1 MSKPAKNPCPF
12 LGASGRIRESP
23 GMIDSQSGAV
33 LRPVATSLGTFGINL
48 SMTTVCAWNMRIAIQ
63 TTSSCIMGV
72 CSVKKTMLFAFILTI
87 FLPAILF
94 GQSLSPSLIPVG
106 SPAMQSTGGDS
117 EGGSFLSSLPLLQ
130 GLKAGKIVLNPYAQV
145 GYQKIAA
152 HMSIPVEADANIPA
166 GQLEI
171 GTVDVSLQNF
181 DFWYGNLGLNVVAGP
196 LTLFGSWGGFS
207 PRLFQFTG
215 EVPISVGSNQ
225 ALPIL
230 EMSGT
235 NFQFWAAQVGAA
247 YTFKK
252 GYSILGG
259 FLWNQTEFRLGDP
272 RQGSVPLPNQTLA
285 GDVFMQVWVPFLG
298 IQVMQEGRYRGAF
311 LYSPLAW
318 SSGSLQLGTTAPL
331 LSNLSYSLNQPGN
344 FAAFNAEYY
353 LLFKPRVTFS
363 LWVNGSLVS
372 IRGTSDLE
380 FTTAAPAVVRSK
392 NVTITNTQYLVGGG
406 VTLGLVF

>member
-1 MSKPAKNPCPF
+1 MKKMLLLVLF
-12 LGASGRIRESP
+12 LGVFFPAALFA
-23 GMIDSQSGAV
+23 Q
-33 LRPVATSLGTFGINL
+33 NL
-48 SMTTVCAWNMRIAIQ
+48 SPCIIPAGM
-63 TTSSCIMGV
+63 SSM
-72 CSVKKTMLFAFILTI
+72 S
-87 FLPAILF
+87 
-94 GQSLSPSLIPVG
+94 
-106 SPAMQSTGGDS
+106 STGEDS
-117 EGGSFLSSLPLLQ
+117 GGGSFLSSLPLVQ
-130 GLKAGKIVLNPYAQV
+130 KLKAGKIVLNPYAQV
-145 GYQKIAA
+145 GYQHITAN
-152 HMSIPVEADANIPA
+152 MSIPISADVGVPA
-166 GQLEI
+166 GQIEI

-181 DFWYGNLGLNVVAGP
+181 DFWYGNLGLNVIAGP
-196 LTLFGSWGGFS
+196 ITLFGSWGGFS

-215 EVPISVGSNQ
+215 EIPISVGPAAAQ
-225 ALPIL
+225 PTL

-298 IQVMQEGRYRGAF
+298 IQVMQEGQYRGAF

-344 FAAFNAEYY
+344 FAAFSAEYY
-353 LLFKPRVTFS
+353 LLFKPPVTFS
-363 LWVNGSLVS
+363 FWVNGSLVS

-380 FTTAAPAVVRSK
+380 FTAAAPTVVRSK
-392 NVTITNTQYLVGGG
+392 GVTITNTQYLIGGG
-406 VTLGLVF
+406 VTLGVVF